1 MIVKCHAATSD
12 NKTLTLSWIPNERLK
27 KNHDLIYNGP
37 RTEDE
42 EAQRFSYQSENES
55 DTYSISSVIVTDTYK
70 PSENKTDDPSTS
82 PLEVKCEEISIS
94 SDKNEKLKDLN
105 EEDNDSGIAT
115 KSSSSLTVTTV
126 SDESNQ
132 NSPDGEKYHE
142 GRASCSDE
150 TNSHVCP
157 SDENDSKSDFENNI
171 RAKEEIPAIETGEV
185 DKLLEVLTI
194 NEEEISVENKVTKN
208 RYISSSESS
217 SDNGRQ
223 TETTEAESS
232 FQVETE
238 AESSFQVETNDSED
252 EISLDS
258 STDLQASPPP
268 RYFSSKARDQWYD
281 RSAESMAI
289 SANLAFPESPS
300 TVSSLCPTP
309 VEGGSSPVR
318 RLHKCGIFSVDLG
331 QMKSLRLFFS
341 DSEKTCGQLVI
352 ASQESQYK
360 ILHFHHGG
368 LDKLASIFEDWN
380 FLVNPLKRK
389 NGRKSGQDQI
399 DSPTDPALKQFS
411 DGAIEDDLSLRRT
424 IFLGGVEP
432 QLRTNVWPFLL
443 HYYDFRTTFIE
454 RQNIMEEKHQLYA
467 RINVAREN
475 MTTEEK
481 ERFWKSV
488 QCTVEKDVV
497 RTDRSK
503 PCFAGPNNPNI
514 EKMKNI
520 LLNFAYYNPE
530 IGYTQ
535 GMSDILAP
543 ILAEVRNEADVFW
556 CFTGMMSKTV
566 FVTSP
571 RDQDMEKNL
580 RYLGELL
587 RLIVPE
593 FYKYVKQQDD
603 GLDLLFCHRWI
614 LLCFKREFN
623 EDTVLAMWEACWSN
637 YQTDY
642 FHLFLVVAII
652 GIYGRDVWEQKMR
665 PDEMLLY
672 FTSLANHM
680 DGRNS
685 FAQVYS

>member
-1 MIVKCHAATSD
+1 FSGKNNVCVHTPSQYRAEGSSIHHPGYMIVKCHAATSD

-42 EAQRFSYQSENES
+42 EAQRFSYHSENES

-70 PSENKTDDPSTS
+70 PSENKTHDPSTS

-94 SDKNEKLKDLN
+94 SDQNEKLKDLN
-105 EEDNDSGIAT
+105 EDNDSGIAT

-142 GRASCSDE
+142 RTASCSDE
-150 TNSHVCP
+150 TNSHVCL

-171 RAKEEIPAIETGEV
+171 RAKEELPAIETGEV
-185 DKLLEVLTI
+185 DKLMQVLTI
-194 NEEEISVENKVTKN
+194 NKEEITVENKVTKN

-223 TETTEAESS
+223 TET
-232 FQVETE
+232 TE

-360 ILHFHHGG
+360 ILHFHYGG
-368 LDKLASIFEDWN
+368 LDKLA
-380 FLVNPLKRK
+380 
-389 NGRKSGQDQI
+389 
-399 DSPTDPALKQFS
+399 
-411 DGAIEDDLSLRRT
+411 
-424 IFLGGVEP
+424 
-432 QLRTNVWPFLL
+432 
-443 HYYDFRTTFIE
+443 
-454 RQNIMEEKHQLYA
+454 KH
-467 RINVAREN
+467 
-475 MTTEEK
+475 
-481 ERFWKSV
+481 F
-488 QCTVEKDVV
+488 
-497 RTDRSK
+497 
-503 PCFAGPNNPNI
+503 
-514 EKMKNI
+514 
-520 LLNFAYYNPE
+520 
-530 IGYTQ
+530 
-535 GMSDILAP
+535 
-543 ILAEVRNEADVFW
+543 
-556 CFTGMMSKTV
+556 
-566 FVTSP
+566 
-571 RDQDMEKNL
+571 
-580 RYLGELL
+580 
-587 RLIVPE
+587 
-593 FYKYVKQQDD
+593 
-603 GLDLLFCHRWI
+603 
-614 LLCFKREFN
+614 
-623 EDTVLAMWEACWSN
+623 
-637 YQTDY
+637 
-642 FHLFLVVAII
+642 
-652 GIYGRDVWEQKMR
+652 
-665 PDEMLLY
+665 
-672 FTSLANHM
+672 
-680 DGRNS
+680 
-685 FAQVYS
+685 